1 MSDILRGG
9 ENYMIKK
16 AEKIE
21 EVYAAFEPYPL
32 NNQEQIKD
40 FFVETYEAR
49 GTNAVKLMSLALE
62 YSKNPY
68 MKILFMGH
76 RGSGKSTELSLLKE
90 QIEGKFDVISFCI
103 QDEVDTGNMTYI
115 DFIFAIMSQIIKYIA
130 EKPELN
136 FKEKDIDEL
145 YQYWYGEE
153 IIEKSETDSAEMSVG
168 FTAKLSFLK
177 KIALVGGGILK
188 AGTES
193 KKTIRQKIEPKAG
206 QLLTLMNGMISR
218 INSHLQ
224 NKGLVIIVED
234 LDKISLDTA
243 EILFIKYRK
252 IWLELHVRMI
262 LTFPI
267 FMAYNSQ
274 YNMINEDVD
283 LSCMLSLIKVRTP
296 DKSVYNKGIETLT
309 QIVEKRAELNLFDKN
324 ALDFMIE
331 KSGGAI
337 RDLFEMIRNAS
348 FEAMLHGGQ
357 KITMEESVHV
367 YSQLKSRY
375 ERLIR
380 DDKEVEKLVQIYND
394 PQLLTTDDT
403 MMQLLLKGLALEYN
417 GERWCGVH
425 PTVEDFLKEKGKLEE

>member
-1 MSDILRGG
+1 
-9 ENYMIKK
+9 MIKK
-16 AEKIE
+16 AKTIE

-32 NNQEQIKD
+32 NEKKQIND
-40 FFVETYEAR
+40 FFVDTYEAR

-62 YSKNPY
+62 YSNNPY

-90 QIEGKFDVISFCI
+90 KIQQKFDVISFCI

-115 DFIFAIMSQIIKYIA
+115 DFIFAIMAQIIKYVTG
-130 EKPELN
+130 KPDLN
-136 FKEKDIDEL
+136 FDEKDIEEL

-153 IIEKSETDSAEMSVG
+153 IIEKSEVDSAEISAG
-168 FTAKLSFLK
+168 FTAKLSFL
-177 KIALVGGGILK
+177 
-188 AGTES
+188 
-193 KKTIRQKIEPKAG
+193 
-206 QLLTLMNGMISR
+206 
-218 INSHLQ
+218 

-234 LDKISLDTA
+234 LDKLSLDTA
-243 EILFIKYRK
+243 ESLFIKYRK
-252 IWLELHVRMI
+252 IWLNLQVRMI

-274 YNMINEDVD
+274 YNMINEDID
-283 LSCMLSLIKVRTP
+283 LSCMLSLIKVRMP
-296 DKSVYNKGIETLT
+296 DKSVYEKGIETLT
-309 QIVEKRAELNLFDKN
+309 EIVEKRAELLLFDTD
-324 ALDFMIE
+324 ALRFMIE

-348 FEAMLHGGQ
+348 FDALLAGKQ
-357 KITMEESVHV
+357 KITMKEAKHV

-380 DDKEVEKLVQIYND
+380 DDKEVEKLVQIYGD

-425 PTVEDFLKEKGKLEE
+425 PTVEDFLKEKGKLGV